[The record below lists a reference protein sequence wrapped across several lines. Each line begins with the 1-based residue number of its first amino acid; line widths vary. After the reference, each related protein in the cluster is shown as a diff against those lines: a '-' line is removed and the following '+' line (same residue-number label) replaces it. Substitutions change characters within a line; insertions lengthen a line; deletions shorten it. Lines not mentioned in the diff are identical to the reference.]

1 MIQNQQMQ
9 SEENKQKIAAA
20 KDQLIGYMSRYDV
33 PVSSVKKMGELG
45 MMVLKNKKLYAKF
58 VQQAREL
65 KIPGAEELSSKPDF
79 QQIGSVIALAKLLE
93 VQ

>member
-1 MIQNQQMQ
+1 MIGSARIPQQ
-9 SEENKQKIAAA
+9 EIDERIARA
-20 KDQLIGYMSRYDV
+20 KEQLIGYMSRYDV

-45 MMVLKNKKLYAKF
+45 TLVLKNKKLYPKF

-65 KIPGAEELSSKPDF
+65 KIPGAEKLSSKPDF

-93 VQ
+93 I